1 MRIANPAAPRY
12 PCAMPRY
19 ALKIEYDGAP
29 FCGWQRQIDLP
40 TVQGAVETALR
51 ALEPGFGTV
60 QAAGRTDAGVHATG
74 QVAHCDMIKDW
85 EAFRLFEALNYHLKP
100 LPISILEVVPVSD
113 DFHARF
119 SARERRYL
127 FRLISRRPLMVHEAG
142 KVWQIKHS
150 LNLTAMQKAAD
161 MLLGQHDF
169 TTFRSTAC
177 QAESPIKTLDELR
190 VKVFDIPYGQ
200 EFHFHIR
207 ARSFLHNQV
216 RSFVGSLERVGAG
229 SWAPEDMRTALAA
242 RDRTA
247 CGPVSPPQG
256 LYLTHV
262 DYPELP
268 FGA

>member
-1 MRIANPAAPRY
+1 
-12 PCAMPRY
+12 MPRY

-51 ALEPGFGTV
+51 ALEPDFGTA
-60 QAAGRTDAGVHATG
+60 QAAGRTDTGVHATG
-74 QVAHCDMIKDW
+74 QVAHCDMVKDW

-100 LPISILEVVPVSD
+100 LPISILEVAPVPET
-113 DFHARF
+113 FHARF

-127 FRLISRRPLMVHEAG
+127 FRLISRRPLNVHEAG
-142 KVWQIKHS
+142 KVWQVKHALDLS
-150 LNLTAMQKAAD
+150 AMQQAAD
-161 MLLGQHDF
+161 ILLGEHDF
-169 TTFRSTAC
+169 TTFRSTSC

-190 VKVFDIPYGQ
+190 IEAFDIPYGQ

-216 RSFVGSLERVGAG
+216 RSFIGTLERVGSG
-229 SWAPEDMRTALAA
+229 SWAPEDVRTALAA